1 MSLLPKPVLTAD
13 QVESLKTDNIVAP
26 GAATLADLG
35 LNPTSMDIVLPTY
48 LARFKPGGRFGDKK
62 RA

>member
-1 MSLLPKPVLTAD
+1 VGAGA
-13 QVESLKTDNIVAP
+13 QSLKDLDIT
-26 GAATLADLG
+26 ATSLDV
-35 LNPTSMDIVLPTY
+35 VLPTY